1 VDTLLVLAARQ
12 ATATPAQQ
20 ERMVALQADLR
31 KSVQTSTERIKNV
44 IARLQ
49 RFINLEEAEVQSA
62 NINELI
68 SDVAILFK
76 DKTRD
81 GIQLEFD
88 FQPVPAL
95 MCRPQLLS
103 AVFSSLLSN
112 AINAAS
118 EKGRIV
124 VSTRRAPAGVEIEIQ
139 DDGRGMSPEQIE
151 NIFDPGFKQSGS
163 RIASGNW
170 SLFNSR
176 QIVFEHG
183 GDIRIDST
191 EGKGTT
197 VWVTLPA

>member
-1 VDTLLVLAARQ
+1 V
-12 ATATPAQQ
+12 QQ
-20 ERMVALQADLR
+20 ERMVTLQADLR
-31 KSVQTSTERIKNV
+31 RSVQTATERIKSV

-49 RFINLEEAEVQSA
+49 RFINLEEAELQQA

-76 DKTRD
+76 EKTEQ
-81 GIQLEFD
+81 GIQLQFD
-88 FQPVPAL
+88 FAPVPVL

-112 AINAAS
+112 AINAANGQ
-118 EKGRIV
+118 GRIV
-124 VSTRRAPAGVEIEIQ
+124 VSTRLAGAGVEIAIE
-139 DDGRGMSPEQIE
+139 DNGRGMSPEQIE
-151 NIFDPGFKQSGS
+151 NIFDPGFKTSGS

-183 GDIRIDST
+183 GDIRISSK

-197 VWVTLPA
+197 VWVTLPAN